1 MFNQFNNFDTVFGS
15 KSRSREPQENIV
27 KVLDVTLEQI
37 YNEETID
44 FTYMQNVFCSLC
56 NGEGTKNGKPNIC
69 SVCNGK
75 GVHVQLLRLGPMI
88 QQSIANCQT
97 CNATGKIK
105 DDNNICNTCKGNCF
119 IKKSKTIQIPL
130 KAGLTHNNK
139 INLTGKGNQYKNLKT
154 DLILTINEL
163 IHPYFKRYENDLFIE
178 LDIKLYQALFGF
190 NTVITHLDNRKLSL
204 TYREK
209 TDVNTIRKI
218 KNEGMKYL
226 QSDLRG
232 DLYIKFNV
240 SIPSIKLLDDNSK
253 TQLKIL
259 LQLVEPN
266 LEKQELK
273 SSGEKTNSFS
283 PQNSK
288 VSDPSIN
295 KVISDLPSQNL
306 ADKIHK
312 VILCDC
318 TQDEVNKLNKS
329 QNQTKS
335 VNEQDNDKN
344 HYAFESN
351 FASGQMGNT
360 TECRQS

>member
-1 MFNQFNNFDTVFGS
+1 MKNFEKFI
-15 KSRSREPQENIV
+15 K
-27 KVLDVTLEQI
+27 
-37 YNEETID
+37 EEVD
-44 FTYMQNVFCSLC
+44 LRGN
-56 NGEGTKNGKPNIC
+56 
-69 SVCNGK
+69 K
-75 GVHVQLLRLGPMI
+75 GVP
-88 QQSIANCQT
+88 
-97 CNATGKIK
+97 
-105 DDNNICNTCKGNCF
+105 DDF
-119 IKKSKTIQIPL
+119 MRKSDEE
-130 KAGLTHNNK
+130 AR
-139 INLTGKGNQYKNLKT
+139 KNLGVRP
-154 DLILTINEL
+154 DDESQMRNLWPSFEGAMRQSQQILSTGPNGQRLSQQEVQERITKLEKL
-163 IHPYFKRYENDLFIE
+163 AEKVVRDQFDEILDASIKPIE